1 MKNILISKPYVTFKD
16 LDSVSRSVYYSWG
29 DNKNY
34 YSEKFE
40 IGLKKYIGTK
50 YCILTS
56 SCTGATHLAFA
67 SIGLQK
73 GDEVI
78 LPNITWFSCASV
90 IKYFDAKPVFID
102 VDPQTLC
109 IDTKK
114 IEANITNKTKVI
126 LAVHLYGSVSNIED
140 LIKIK
145 KKHRLF
151 LIEDCAEAI
160 GSLYKN
166 KKVGSYGDISL
177 FSFHGSK
184 TISTGGEGGALL
196 TNNKKIYEYALK
208 LSNHGKNSKKLF
220 YQDIIGFK
228 YKMSELQAAMGVSQL
243 SNLNYILKK
252 KNKIFNFYK
261 FKLKNLPIKFI
272 ESDKD
277 SLPFYW
283 MPTIIVL
290 NKKFNKEKFIF
301 FLKKKKINIRPVF
314 YPLSSLPPYKN
325 KVNKKKIAN
334 LANSILI
341 SKYGFN
347 LPSYPELSDDNI
359 NYIISTVKEFF
370 KKFKI

>member
-1 MKNILISKPYVTFKD
+1 MINILISKPYITYKD
-16 LDSVSRSVYYSWG
+16 LDLVSRSVFYSWG
-29 DNKNY
+29 KNKDY

-40 IGLKKYIGTK
+40 IALKKYIGTK

-78 LPNITWFSCASV
+78 LPNLTWFSCASV
-90 IKYFDAKPVFID
+90 IKYFDAKPVFVD

-114 IEANITNKTKVI
+114 IEANITNKTKAI
-126 LAVHLYGSVSNIED
+126 LAVHLYGSVSNIKD

-145 KKHRLF
+145 KKHGLF

-160 GSLYKN
+160 GSLYQN
-166 KKVGSYGDISL
+166 KKVGSFGDISL

-196 TNNKKIYEYALK
+196 TNNKKTYEYALK

-228 YKMSELQAAMGVSQL
+228 YKMCDLQAAMGISQL
-243 SNLNYILKK
+243 NNLN
-252 KNKIFNFYK
+252 
-261 FKLKNLPIKFI
+261 FI
-272 ESDKD
+272 
-277 SLPFYW
+277 
-283 MPTIIVL
+283 I
-290 NKKFNKEKFIF
+290 
-301 FLKKKKINIRPVF
+301 KKKK
-314 YPLSSLPPYKN
+314 Y
-325 KVNKKKIAN
+325 
-334 LANSILI
+334 
-341 SKYGFN
+341 
-347 LPSYPELSDDNI
+347 
-359 NYIISTVKEFF
+359 
-370 KKFKI
+370 